1 MNTPG
6 ILKKILKRKAEE
18 VRERNKKLPIK
29 TLKQRATDVPP
40 CRGFY
45 RAIHSRLEQGQPAV
59 IAELKRASPSRGI
72 LREDFDPAAI
82 AKSYEKGGATC
93 LSVLTDE
100 EFFQGSDEYLRL
112 ARAACSLPVLR
123 KDFMIDPYQ
132 VHEARAIGADC
143 ILLIAAALDDEQ
155 MLEFTDTAQEYGM
168 DVLVEVHNR
177 EELERGMMLRTPMI
191 GINNRDLNTFETR
204 LETTIDLLVDVYEDR
219 SIITESGIH
228 SRDDVM
234 KLRRHGVN
242 AFLVGEAFMA
252 AQDPGK
258 KLKDMFF

>member
-6 ILKKILKRKAEE
+6 ILKKILERKREEVKERKA
-18 VRERNKKLPIK
+18 RIPLK
-29 TLKQRATDVPP
+29 TLRKNSEAVPA

-45 RAIHSRLEQGQPAV
+45 RAIHDRLEQGQAAV
-59 IAELKRASPSRGI
+59 IAELKKASPSKGV

-82 AKSYEKGGATC
+82 AMSYERAGATC
-93 LSVLTDE
+93 LSVLTDVD
-100 EFFQGSDEYLRL
+100 FFQGSDENLHL
-112 ARAACSLPVLR
+112 ARDASSLPVLR
-123 KDFMIDPYQ
+123 KDFIIDPYQ
-132 VHEARAIGADC
+132 VHEARVFGSDC
-143 ILLIAAALDDEQ
+143 ILLIVAALADEQ
-155 MLEFTDTAQEYGM
+155 MLELAEIALEYGM

-219 SIITESGIH
+219 TIITESGIH
-228 SRDDVM
+228 DREDVM
-234 KLRRHGVN
+234 KLRRNGVN

-252 AQDPGK
+252 AQDPGT
-258 KLKDMFF
+258 KLKELFF